1 MYQNPIKINKIKSAK
16 SNKTQNF
23 MEIKFVGWKKRA
35 THHRNSYKYYVFT
48 EEIYKKNMHAS
59 KFGSKS
65 KEAIRKAKGIQI
77 LGLLELFSTFYI
89 III

>member
-1 MYQNPIKINKIKSAK
+1 MQKVIKLKTLWKS
-16 SNKTQNF
+16 SLWV
-23 MEIKFVGWKKRA
+23 EKKKA